1 MKFRLHRLYS
11 GLYVLPAV
19 PRRLMMYRVHLMDVG
34 NVNGVDLMHRRSLLP
49 RGRRGRRGR
58 RRARHRIE
66 LVMAV
71 DAAGVHGV
79 LYVRM
84 THLGLIL
91 KLEPAT
97 HQGRRGRPVGR
108 RSPFGDRAA
117 ASRAL
122 ILLRGVFTAKTGAA
136 RPALGRGLQV
146 GRSRELRR
154 RSGMSGVPRRQPR
167 SWSSGR
173 LRRRRRR
180 QRLDGHEPPGLGVDR
195 LERW

>member
-1 MKFRLHRLYS
+1 MKLRLHRLHS
-11 GLYVLPAV
+11 GLNVFSAV
-19 PRRLMMYRVHLMDVG
+19 PRRLMMYRVRLMDVG

-49 RGRRGRRGR
+49 RRRRGRCWR
-58 RRARHRIE
+58 RRTRHWIE

-84 THLGLIL
+84 THLGLVL

-97 HQGRRGRPVGR
+97 HQRRRGRPVGW
-108 RSPFGDRAA
+108 RSPLGNRAA
-117 ASRAL
+117 APRAL
-122 ILLRGVFTAKTGAA
+122 VLLRGVLTAEARAA

-154 RSGMSGVPRRQPR
+154 
-167 SWSSGR
+167 
-173 LRRRRRR
+173 
-180 QRLDGHEPPGLGVDR
+180 
-195 LERW
+195 